1 MEIPQGHPPEM
12 ANEPQVGWLG
22 SSLSSGLPADQNTW
36 PEKCSE
42 QLNGLTEVSTV
53 NPVAS

>member
-22 SSLSSGLPADQNTW
+22 SSSSSGLPADQNTW